1 MPSHHNVPVSSNVR
15 RHKARLW
22 QFDMKKTMR
31 VNGGLLC
38 EYEADKNLDEQI
50 AAARRIL
57 EANRPR
63 TKVSRFHAG
72 RNMAVAFAN
81 TAAFLYE
88 RDLKTMPP
96 SRAFSIV
103 PFVVN
108 STFAIELF
116 LKALHE
122 KYGSAKR
129 GHKLLV
135 LYDQLPQEAVNE
147 IRSASAKIAAE
158 TLPPIYYDPR
168 QVLATLNSAFE
179 DWRYMYEKDQLGPI
193 HMQPTI
199 NVIKVLHQ
207 ACAAE

>member
-1 MPSHHNVPVSSNVR
+1 
-15 RHKARLW
+15 
-22 QFDMKKTMR
+22 MKKTTR
-31 VNGGLLC
+31 VDGGLLC
-38 EYEADKNLDEQI
+38 EYEAHEDLDEQI
-50 AAARRIL
+50 AKARKIL
-57 EANRPR
+57 EANGPRP
-63 TKVSRFHAG
+63 KVSRFHAG
-72 RNMAVAFAN
+72 RNIAVAFAN

-135 LYDQLPQEAVNE
+135 LYDQLPQQAVHQ
-147 IRSASAKIAAE
+147 IRSASAKVAAE
-158 TLPPIYYDPR
+158 AQLPTYQDPR
-168 QVLATLNSAFE
+168 QVLVTLNSAFE
-179 DWRYMYEKDQLGPI
+179 DWRYLYEKDRLGPI
-193 HMQPTI
+193 HIQPTI
-199 NVIKVLHQ
+199 TVIKLLHR
-207 ACAAE
+207 ACSGD

>member
-1 MPSHHNVPVSSNVR
+1 
-15 RHKARLW
+15 
-22 QFDMKKTMR
+22 MKKTLR
-31 VNGGLLC
+31 VNGGLLG
-38 EYEADKNLDEQI
+38 EYQSGEDFDEQI
-50 AAARRIL
+50 AAARKLL
-57 EANRPR
+57 EASGPRP
-63 TKVSRFHAG
+63 KVSRFHAG

-122 KYGSAKR
+122 KYGAARR
-129 GHKLLV
+129 GHKLLT
-135 LYDQLPQEAVNE
+135 LYDQLPPEAVAQ
-147 IRSASAKIAAE
+147 IQAASAKIAAS
-158 TLPPIYYDPR
+158 TQPPTYYDPR
-168 QVLATLNSAFE
+168 QVLTTLNSAFE
-179 DWRYMYEKDQLGPI
+179 DWRYMYEKDRLGPI
-193 HMQPTI
+193 YMQPTI

-207 ACAAE
+207 ACAVE